1 MGKILCNRCLRP
13 AFNEATHFLA
23 PMKHPKLKS
32 LAYLVAT
39 LCLSSF
45 IFAQGPLIERLRERM
60 AERKGS
66 VDAVELSYGKDPLQ
80 KLDYWKPG
88 NAGSPLVIF
97 VHGGGWKRGDKRN
110 ATGEEKPV
118 HFLQQGYA
126 FASINYRLV
135 PAATVE
141 QQAQDVAHAIAH
153 LIGRAESLGFD
164 ATRVVLMGHSAG
176 AHLSALVGTEMK
188 YLKQAEL
195 GPNSL
200 RGVIPLDGACY
211 DVPRQIAEGGDF
223 MHDTYVQA
231 FGAEKERQL
240 ALSPTAQAAAPNAPA
255 FLILHVQR
263 ADGTAQSL
271 ALGEA
276 LQKAGTPAEV
286 RGFDGIGLK
295 GHAEINR
302 RLGDPLYPAT
312 PVVDAWLE
320 RVFAQ

>member
-1 MGKILCNRCLRP
+1 MLKALAFIVATTCLRSTT
-13 AFNEATHFLA
+13 FG
-23 PMKHPKLKS
+23 
-32 LAYLVAT
+32 
-39 LCLSSF
+39 
-45 IFAQGPLIERLRERM
+45 QGPLIERLRERM
-60 AERKGS
+60 AERKGA
-66 VDAVELSYGKDPLQ
+66 VGMVELSYGKDPLQ
-80 KLDYWKPG
+80 KLDYWKPTKT
-88 NAGSPLVIF
+88 GSPLVIF

-110 ATGEEKPV
+110 ATGKEQPG
-118 HFLQQGYA
+118 HYLQQGYA

-141 QQAQDVAHAIAH
+141 QQAQDVADAIAY
-153 LIGRAESLGFD
+153 LIGRAQSLGFD

-176 AHLSALVGTEMK
+176 AHLSALVGTDMK

-195 GPNSL
+195 GPRTL

-223 MHDTYVQA
+223 MRDTYLQA

-240 ALSPTAQAAAPNAPA
+240 ALSPTNHAAAPNASA

-263 ADGTAQSL
+263 VDGTAQSR

-276 LQKAGTPAEV
+276 LKKAGTTAEV
-286 RGFDGIGLK
+286 RGFDGIGLR

-302 RLGDPLYPAT
+302 RLGDPSYPAT
-312 PVVDAWLE
+312 PVVDEWLE
-320 RVFAQ
+320 RVFAK

>member
-1 MGKILCNRCLRP
+1 M
-13 AFNEATHFLA
+13 HSLA
-23 PMKHPKLKS
+23 QMKHPRLKT
-32 LAYLVAT
+32 LTLLVAAT
-39 LCLSSF
+39 CLTSF
-45 IFAQGPLIERLRERM
+45 TFGQGPLIERLRERM
-60 AERKGS
+60 AARKGS

-80 KLDYWKPG
+80 KLDYWKPMK
-88 NAGSPLVIF
+88 AGSPLVIF

-110 ATGEEKPV
+110 ATGEEKPG
-118 HFLQQGYA
+118 HYLQQGYG

-141 QQAQDVAHAIAH
+141 QQAQDVANAIAH

-176 AHLSALVGTEMK
+176 AHLSALVGTDMK

-195 GPNSL
+195 GPKSL

-211 DVPRQIAEGGDF
+211 DVPRQIAQGGDF
-223 MHDTYVQA
+223 MHDTYEQA
-231 FGAEKERQL
+231 FGTEKERQL

-263 ADGTAQSL
+263 VDGTAQSR

-276 LQKAGTPAEV
+276 LQKAGTPVEV
-286 RGFDGIGLK
+286 RGFDGVGLR

-302 RLGDPLYPAT
+302 RLGDPAYAAT
-312 PVVDAWLE
+312 PVVDEWLE
-320 RVFAQ
+320 RVFAK

>member
-1 MGKILCNRCLRP
+1 
-13 AFNEATHFLA
+13 
-23 PMKHPKLKS
+23 MKHPTLKS
-32 LAYLVAT
+32 LAFLVAT
-39 LCLSSF
+39 TCLTSSTF
-45 IFAQGPLIERLRERM
+45 GQGPLIQRLRERM

-80 KLDYWKPG
+80 KLDYWKPVK
-88 NAGSPLVIF
+88 AGSPLVIF
-97 VHGGGWKRGDKRN
+97 VHGGGWKRGDKKN
-110 ATGEEKPV
+110 ATGEEKPG
-118 HFLQQGYA
+118 HYLQQGYA
-126 FASINYRLV
+126 FASLNYRLV

-141 QQAQDVAHAIAH
+141 QQAQDVADAIAH

-164 ATRVVLMGHSAG
+164 SSRIVLMGHSAG
-176 AHLSALVGTEMK
+176 AHLSALVGTDMK

-211 DVPRQIAEGGDF
+211 DVPRQIAEGGEF
-223 MHDTYVQA
+223 MHETYIQA
-231 FGAEKERQL
+231 FGSEKERQL

-263 ADGTAQSL
+263 ADGTAQSR

-302 RLGDPLYPAT
+302 RLGDPAYAAT

-320 RVFAQ
+320 RVFAK